1 MGRRARQ
8 SAVGRLAIATPPTAS
23 PSNVFIVDAD
33 QNQRRAL
40 AIGLR
45 VHGHHTEEASA
56 AAECL
61 SHPALREAD
70 LIVVARF
77 LPDMS
82 GDELAVRLARRH
94 PNARIAIVAN
104 EDDEAATPSPL
115 FVEFASAAVLARP
128 LRTEDVLIVLA
139 GGLRGSSR

>member
-8 SAVGRLAIATPPTAS
+8 SAVGRLAVATPPTAS

-104 EDDEAATPSPL
+104 EDNETATPL
-115 FVEFASAAVLARP
+115 FAELATAAVLARP
-128 LRTEDVLIVLA
+128 LRTEDVLSVLA